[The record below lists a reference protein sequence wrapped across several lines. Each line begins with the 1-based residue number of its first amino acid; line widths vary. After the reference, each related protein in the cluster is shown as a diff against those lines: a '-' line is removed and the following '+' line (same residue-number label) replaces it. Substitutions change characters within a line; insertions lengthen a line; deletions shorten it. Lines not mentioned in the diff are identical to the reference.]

1 MVKQIVVMSTQWKL
15 LRSERTID
23 TCNNLGRN
31 SDMMLSKR
39 SQSQKVTYPATP
51 IYLTSGKAQTIVTE
65 QRSAVNRLGEGEERG
80 EARATQKN
88 NIQEFFELVEM
99 FHILMVLLVTR
110 SVHVEK
116 CIPLYTQ
123 KKSLYSTLIF
133 QK

>member
-65 QRSAVNRLGEGEERG
+65 QRSAVNRLGEGE
-80 EARATQKN
+80 
-88 NIQEFFELVEM
+88 
-99 FHILMVLLVTR
+99 
-110 SVHVEK
+110 
-116 CIPLYTQ
+116 
-123 KKSLYSTLIF
+123 
-133 QK
+133 